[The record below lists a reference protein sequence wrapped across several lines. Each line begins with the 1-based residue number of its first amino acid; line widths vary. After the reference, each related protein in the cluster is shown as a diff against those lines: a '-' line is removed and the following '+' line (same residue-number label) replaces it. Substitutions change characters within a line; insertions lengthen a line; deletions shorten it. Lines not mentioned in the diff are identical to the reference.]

1 MNKEDPGGVVERS
14 NIFVDRSVFLLF
26 FEPRE
31 NATDVMAAALLP
43 AVDHLSNN
51 KAGPPETWATNF
63 ASPLSRRLSFT
74 KLM

>member
-1 MNKEDPGGVVERS
+1 
-14 NIFVDRSVFLLF
+14 VFLLF